1 MAAQRKPLK
10 HLFPCYFDYLL
21 YFYGDNL
28 FFVRKYL
35 TQSSSLFCLF
45 CSKLTAEVHRERG
58 NKIKYICTLIKLHKQ
73 VLFIRNKINRS
84 VGKKKPT
91 FYFCLPKTKWFTCFV
106 ILLTLAY
113 LIMLLHLII
122 KMLSS
127 PHFVPSHGIAP
138 LSVSVIDVFNKV
150 VIAPYCCFK

>member
-84 VGKKKPT
+84 VGKKNHILFLFAKDQMVYLLCNFAYISIFNYASAFNHQNAQQSP
-91 FYFCLPKTKWFTCFV
+91 FCSQPWDSTAKCFR
-106 ILLTLAY
+106 
-113 LIMLLHLII
+113 
-122 KMLSS
+122 
-127 PHFVPSHGIAP
+127 
-138 LSVSVIDVFNKV
+138 DR
-150 VIAPYCCFK
+150 CF